1 MTGGAGD
8 RGLGILGGVT
18 TPEAGMTQ
26 DAAEQAELA
35 ELGEQPVSDPKQD
48 LISLLC
54 AIALAIGLVS
64 CMVLMVVT

>member
-1 MTGGAGD
+1 
-8 RGLGILGGVT
+8 
-18 TPEAGMTQ
+18 MTQ